1 MTIECILIVGAGQ
14 CGAMAAASLRQR
26 GFSGRIVL
34 VGREPHPPYE
44 RPPLSKSVLTES
56 TQTVSGLHKAD
67 FYREHEI
74 ELHLGTA
81 VQSLDPLK
89 RTALLDD
96 GTLIEWDRCLLATG
110 GQPRVLEKFPRTT
123 ANVHYLRTADDA
135 FKLRQTLQEPQDRL
149 LIVGAGFL
157 GLEVASTARSLGVQV
172 TQLEAGEHLLKRALP
187 SDISIWLTARARHY
201 GVDLRLATSIDQ
213 QHPGE
218 PGVYR
223 LSDGTDI
230 TPSTILVAAGM
241 QPETTLAKAIGL
253 EMADDGGIAVDPQCA
268 TSIAGIYAAGDCA
281 TQRVAHCGQP
291 MRLESWQYAN
301 EQARVAAAA
310 MLGEDDSPTPLPW
323 FWSDQF
329 DCNLQML
336 GLPEPD
342 LTYVQRTLSTTPE
355 APKWV
360 SFGLRNGQLRHVVCA
375 NAGGELRPL
384 KSLMEA
390 GVACSAQALA
400 DINQPLR
407 QLEKQFRASIQPT
420 SSAPSQEPLHV

>member
-1 MTIECILIVGAGQ
+1 MIIERILIIGAGQ

-44 RPPLSKSVLTES
+44 RPPLSKSVLTQS
-56 TQTVSGLHKAD
+56 SQTVSGLHETD

-74 ELHLGTA
+74 ELRLGTA
-81 VQSLDPLK
+81 VQSLDPIK
-89 RTALLDD
+89 RRALLDD
-96 GTLIEWDRCLLATG
+96 GSLIEWDRCLLATG

-135 FKLRQTLQEPQDRL
+135 FKLRQTLQASQGRL

-157 GLEVASTARSLGVQV
+157 GLEVASTARALGVEV

-187 SDISIWLTARARHY
+187 RDISIWLAERVRDY
-201 GVDLRLATSIDQ
+201 GVDLRLATSIDR

-218 PGVYR
+218 PGNYR

-230 TPSTILVAAGM
+230 TPGTILVAAGM

-253 EMADDGGIAVDPQCA
+253 ALADDGGIAVDPQCA
-268 TSIAGIYAAGDCA
+268 TSIPGIYAAGDCA

-301 EQARVAAAA
+301 EQARIAAAA
-310 MLGEDDSPTPLPW
+310 MLGVDDSPTPLPW

-336 GLPEPD
+336 GLPEPG
-342 LTYVQRTLSTTPE
+342 LTYVQRTFGTPDGS
-355 APKWV
+355 AKWV
-360 SFGLRNGQLRHVVCA
+360 SFGLRDGQLRHVVCA

-390 GVACSAQALA
+390 GIPCSAAALA

-407 QLEKQFRASIQPT
+407 HLEKQFRASIQPT

>member
-1 MTIECILIVGAGQ
+1 MIIERILIIGAGQ

-44 RPPLSKSVLTES
+44 RPPLSKSVLTQS
-56 TQTVSGLHKAD
+56 SQTVSGLHETD

-74 ELHLGTA
+74 ELRLGTA
-81 VQSLDPLK
+81 VQSLDPIK
-89 RTALLDD
+89 RRALLDD
-96 GTLIEWDRCLLATG
+96 GSLIEWDRCLLATG

-135 FKLRQTLQEPQDRL
+135 FKLRQTLQASQGRL

-157 GLEVASTARSLGVQV
+157 GLEVASTARSLGVEV

-187 SDISIWLTARARHY
+187 RDISIWLAERVRDY
-201 GVDLRLATSIDQ
+201 GVDLRLATSIDR

-218 PGVYR
+218 PGNYR

-230 TPSTILVAAGM
+230 TPGTILVAAGM

-253 EMADDGGIAVDPQCA
+253 ALADDGGIAVDPQCA
-268 TSIAGIYAAGDCA
+268 TSIPGIYAAGDCA

-301 EQARVAAAA
+301 EQARIAAAA
-310 MLGEDDSPTPLPW
+310 MLGVDDSPTPLPW

-336 GLPEPD
+336 GLPEPG
-342 LTYVQRTLSTTPE
+342 LTYVQRNFGTPDGS
-355 APKWV
+355 AKWV
-360 SFGLRNGQLRHVVCA
+360 SFGLRDGQLRHVVCA

-390 GVACSAQALA
+390 GIPCSAAALA

-407 QLEKQFRASIQPT
+407 HLEKQFRASIQPT

>member
-1 MTIECILIVGAGQ
+1 MTIERILIVGAGQ

-34 VGREPHPPYE
+34 VGREPHVPYE

-56 TQTVSGLHKAD
+56 TLTVSGLHKAD

-74 ELHLGTA
+74 ELHLGTS
-81 VQSLDPLK
+81 VQSLAPLK

-110 GQPRVLEKFPRTT
+110 GQPRVLEKFPRTMP
-123 ANVHYLRTADDA
+123 NIHYLRTADDA
-135 FKLRQTLQEPQDRL
+135 FKLRQTLQKSEGRL

-157 GLEVASTARSLGVQV
+157 GLEVASTARSLGMEV

-187 SDISIWLTARARHY
+187 SDISIWLAARARDY
-201 GVDLRLATSIDQ
+201 GVDLRLGTSIDQ
-213 QHPGE
+213 QHIGE
-218 PGVYR
+218 SGVYR

-230 TPSTILVAAGM
+230 TPSTVLVAAGM

-281 TQRVAHCGQP
+281 TQRVAHSDQP

-342 LTYVQRTLSTTPE
+342 LTYVQRTLSTSPE

-360 SFGLRNGQLRHVVCA
+360 SLGLRNGQLRHVVCA

-390 GVACSAQALA
+390 GIACSAQALA

-407 QLEKQFRASIQPT
+407 QLEKQFRTSILSTP
-420 SSAPSQEPLHV
+420 SAPSQEPLHV